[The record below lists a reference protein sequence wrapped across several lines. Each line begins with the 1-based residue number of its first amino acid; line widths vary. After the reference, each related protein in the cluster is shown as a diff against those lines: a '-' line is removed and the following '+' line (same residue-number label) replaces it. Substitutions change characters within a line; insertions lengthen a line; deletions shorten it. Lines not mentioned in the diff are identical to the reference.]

1 MEARPRTR
9 GGGRPWQTRALCAPR
24 PWHGEGGPRTLRPP
38 ARRSCPTAAP
48 ANPRFALNGR
58 GLGTMLAAA
67 AAGPEV
73 TSSTGRPFGALDRVS
88 LGV

>member
-9 GGGRPWQTRALCAPR
+9 GRGEASADTCPVRTATLARGGRTTHAQAARA
-24 PWHGEGGPRTLRPP
+24 
-38 ARRSCPTAAP
+38 RSFPTAAP

-58 GLGTMLAAA
+58 GLGTTIAAA

>member
-9 GGGRPWQTRALCAPR
+9 GGGEASADTR
-24 PWHGEGGPRTLRPP
+24 P
-38 ARRSCPTAAP
+38 ARTATLAR

-58 GLGTMLAAA
+58 GLGSTIAAA